1 MNKLKIFLF
10 FLIPVFCAGAK
21 TKEPAITRKY
31 DISSEIKNI
40 RVRAH
45 HAHIRLFQSKS
56 NKKELKIQY
65 FEKLEVDE
73 EDSVLLVSEDGF
85 PDAKKA
91 RRGNIGKKPVM
102 KIWVPS
108 LPMEIAVFGGEV
120 RIDKFWKT
128 DLSVFMSGKG
138 SVRIKSTAGNLNI
151 FQKEGNINV
160 HSHKGDMVIQTEY
173 SRVQLQA
180 CKGKMKVHNFKGRL
194 EVNKSA
200 GHLSVRSF
208 RSPIILN
215 TFTGSLEFEQ
225 EKAGVYLKPMI
236 GSVSGYSKEGEVR
249 GVIHPNEV
257 NIETKTGRIHL
268 DMPHSQAWVTAETWE
283 GKIVTPVYFNRIKTG
298 GMDRAKGKLRGKK
311 RKGSVS
317 LKSHSG
323 SIRVYQSVN

>member
-1 MNKLKIFLF
+1 MSKLKMFLIL
-10 FLIPVFCAGAK
+10 LIPVFCAGAK
-21 TKEPAITRKY
+21 TKESVITRKY
-31 DISSEIKNI
+31 GVSSDIKNI
-40 RVRAH
+40 RIQAH
-45 HAHIRLFQSKS
+45 HAHIRLFRSKS
-56 NKKELKIQY
+56 KQKEVKVQY

-73 EDSVLLVSEDGF
+73 DDSVLLISEDDF
-85 PDAKKA
+85 PDVKKA
-91 RRGNIGKKPVM
+91 QGNIGKKPVM
-102 KIWVPS
+102 KVWVPS
-108 LPMEIAVFGGEV
+108 LPVEIAVFGGEV

-138 SVRIKSTAGNLNI
+138 SVHIKNTEGNLNI
-151 FQKEGNINV
+151 FQKEGDVNV
-160 HSHKGDMVIQTEY
+160 HSHKGNVVIQAEN

-180 CKGKMKVHNFKGRL
+180 CKGKMRINNFKGRL
-194 EVNKSA
+194 RVGKSS

-208 RSPIILN
+208 KSPIVLN
-215 TFTGSLEFEQ
+215 TFTGSLEFKQ

-236 GSVSGYSKEGEVR
+236 GSVFGYSKEGEVR

-257 NIETKTGRIHL
+257 DIETKTGKIYL

-298 GMDRAKGKLRGKK
+298 GMDRAKGRLRGKK